1 MRADAVIFDLW
12 GTLADTF
19 SEESHRRLM
28 ADMAASV
35 GVDADTFGR
44 GWTESY
50 EDRMR
55 GGSVEEHVRR
65 LVGDGSDV
73 SAAVRLRLGH
83 INSSLRFRPDVVPT
97 LRELRRR
104 RLRTGLISIC
114 SSEVEAAVAAGELAP
129 LLDVAVYSCSEDVTK
144 PDPEVFRLTAG
155 RLGVAATAC
164 VFVDDTVENLFG
176 AEEAGMRAVQI
187 GDRPGWDGAR
197 VERVGEVLEL
207 VGGAAA

>member
-1 MRADAVIFDLW
+1 
-12 GTLADTF
+12 
-19 SEESHRRLM
+19 
-28 ADMAASV
+28 
-35 GVDADTFGR
+35 
-44 GWTESY
+44 
-50 EDRMR
+50 
-55 GGSVEEHVRR
+55 
-65 LVGDGSDV
+65 
-73 SAAVRLRLGH
+73 VRLRLGH

-104 RLRTGLISIC
+104 RVRTGLISIC
-114 SSEVEAAVAAGELAP
+114 SSEVEAAVATGELAP